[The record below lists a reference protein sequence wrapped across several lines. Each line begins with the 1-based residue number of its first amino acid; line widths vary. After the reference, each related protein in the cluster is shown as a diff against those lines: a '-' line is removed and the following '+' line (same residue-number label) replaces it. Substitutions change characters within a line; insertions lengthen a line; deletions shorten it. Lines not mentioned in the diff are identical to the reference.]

1 MPSVPEPHDSS
12 ELIAGLSRH
21 DLYECCLQSA
31 GDTVPLLHAIHG
43 GDPVVLGE
51 DFAGTAALSRAWVLA
66 GAEAR
71 AIAVDHDPATLEEA
85 RRRADAAGV
94 AADRL
99 VLLAGDVRTAPG
111 AAEHAADVVY
121 AGNFSIGELQSRP
134 DLVAYFRHVRSRLR
148 PGGIVACDIYG
159 GDSTFQIGSAE
170 RLEPGP
176 AGGPPGASVLYT
188 WEQREADPLTGRV
201 ENAVHFEVLDADEQ
215 SLGMISDAFTYAW
228 RMWSVPELR
237 DAMIEAGFAVTEVH
251 ARVPDAIDDE
261 DVAYVRPIE
270 DPDELEDS
278 FDVLVVG
285 RTA

>member
-1 MPSVPEPHDSS
+1 VPEPHDSS
-12 ELIAGLSRH
+12 ELILGLSRH

-66 GAEAR
+66 GRGPETR
-71 AIAVDHDPATLEEA
+71 AIAVDHDPGTLEEA
-85 RRRADAAGV
+85 HRRADAAGV
-94 AADRL
+94 PADRL
-99 VLLAGDVRTAPG
+99 VLLEGDVRTVPDPTL
-111 AAEHAADVVY
+111 HAADIVFV
-121 AGNFSIGELQSRP
+121 GNFSIGELRTRA
-134 DLVAYFRHVRSRLR
+134 DLVGYFRTVRGRLR

-159 GDSTFQIGSAE
+159 GESAFQLGSAE

-176 AGGPPGASVLYT
+176 AGGPEGISVLYT

-215 SLGMISDAFTYAW
+215 SLGMISDAFTYHW
-228 RMWSVPELR
+228 RLWSVPELR
-237 DAMIEAGFAVTEVH
+237 DAMIEAGFADTEIH
-251 ARVPDAIDDE
+251 ARMPDAIDDD